1 MNPKPMK
8 HQHIYVFAMV
18 FYTLLFIAIAFGT
31 ESNPLNSSSALVPEA
46 RFEFEPVPAG
56 VNVTHSF
63 VVKNQGTAPLN
74 IEKVRA
80 G

>member
-1 MNPKPMK
+1 MNPKHMK
-8 HQHIYVFAMV
+8 HQPVYVFVMV
-18 FYTLLFIAIAFGT
+18 FYTLLFTTIAFGT
-31 ESNPLNSSSALVPEA
+31 ESNSLNSPSALVPEA
-46 RFEFEPVPAG
+46 RFEFEPVLAG

-74 IEKVRA
+74 IKKVHA